1 MEICKTGCLF
11 IIKCPIGIVNR
22 GDAEGAQPAGCA
34 FFMVRLC
41 GLPRSGR
48 RLGGAFSRTGI
59 ANADL
64 QTAYPK
70 LHIRGL
76 RGRTAGKKGETLVS
90 PFLSIIPFPSGRA
103 ARARVSSTLRLPPS
117 CLDRVSRTDSTPG
130 NGVIRKRGRTRFGS
144 SPLVR
149 SVAVQA
155 ANISPICRSGYPP
168 AYCSSRIN
176 MIPNTARSGT
186 QVISSARSPSV
197 SVHTAPSAA
206 PRMKNRI
213 MQ

>member
-41 GLPRSGR
+41 GLPRRGR

-76 RGRTAGKKGETLVS
+76 RGRTAGKKGETKGFPLLVNH
-90 PFLSIIPFPSGRA
+90 PLSF
-103 ARARVSSTLRLPPS
+103 RARCARKGKQHFAPAAQLLGQDKQNGCHPPEM
-117 CLDRVSRTDSTPG
+117 G
-130 NGVIRKRGRTRFGS
+130 
-144 SPLVR
+144 
-149 SVAVQA
+149 
-155 ANISPICRSGYPP
+155 
-168 AYCSSRIN
+168 
-176 MIPNTARSGT
+176 
-186 QVISSARSPSV
+186 
-197 SVHTAPSAA
+197 
-206 PRMKNRI
+206 
-213 MQ
+213 